1 MTMITKSA
9 KATSF
14 FATFLGACVSSSRLK
29 MMKRKREEKE
39 CMDIVWQT
47 PANPP
52 LPQDYIVRNGNF
64 NSLTSSTHS
73 SINFEIEFFIIK
85 FFLYCAGIRF
95 VRPYYFEF
103 IAHVSSLCSFFHFL
117 F

>member
-1 MTMITKSA
+1 
-9 KATSF
+9 
-14 FATFLGACVSSSRLK
+14 

-52 LPQDYIVRNGNF
+52 LPQDYIVRNGDL
-64 NSLTSSTHS
+64 NSLTNSTHS
-73 SINFEIEFFIIK
+73 NNNFEIEFFIFK
-85 FFLYCAGIRF
+85 FFLYFAGIRF

-103 IAHVSSLCSFFHFL
+103 IAHVSSFFHFL
-117 F
+117 FNFHLYLYC